1 MQITRKGIPTPV
13 EGVQPEV
20 GSKAPDFSIP
30 NTDGGT
36 TSLSDLRGKKAIL
49 SVFPDINTRV
59 CDLQTRNFFKL
70 ASSLT
75 DTNIVNISNNTLDQL
90 TDWCAVADIDTLML
104 SDTSLD
110 FAKAYGLYMPEYKML
125 ARSIFVID
133 EDGTLVYSEIC
144 PEMAEEPDYQAA
156 INATK

>member
-36 TSLSDLRGKKAIL
+36 TSLSDLKGKKAIL

-59 CDLQTRNFFKL
+59 CDLQT
-70 ASSLT
+70 SIIT
-75 DTNIVNISNNTLDQL
+75 DRYYY
-90 TDWCAVADIDTLML
+90 C
-104 SDTSLD
+104 
-110 FAKAYGLYMPEYKML
+110 EY
-125 ARSIFVID
+125 F
-133 EDGTLVYSEIC
+133 
-144 PEMAEEPDYQAA
+144 
-156 INATK
+156 